1 MCFQI
6 SVICSLLVKVNN
18 SSYFQLLLTC
28 VHQLLANVIPT
39 HHGQWT
45 DSVQKAENWPKTPI
59 VENIKLTYICQLH
72 YTYLCLLS
80 CFYAKI
86 SLFKPSLGCMYQNFV
101 ALTVLSAL
109 KEALCVCVS
118 AVVFFFVVVNTQ
130 VSHSRVQLKEGEGEG
145 SMVHVHL
152 LLCLPS

>member
-28 VHQLLANVIPT
+28 VHQLSANVIPT

-45 DSVQKAENWPKTPI
+45 DSVQKAENWPKTLI

-72 YTYLCLLS
+72 YTYLCPLF

-86 SLFKPSLGCMYQNFV
+86 SLLNHLQAVCTKILQPLRYYFLDFV
-101 ALTVLSAL
+101 LAL
-109 KEALCVCVS
+109 KEASCVCFS
-118 AVVFFFVVVNTQ
+118 CCFLF
-130 VSHSRVQLKEGEGEG
+130 
-145 SMVHVHL
+145 
-152 LLCLPS
+152 CCCCC

>member
-28 VHQLLANVIPT
+28 VHQLSANVIPT

-45 DSVQKAENWPKTPI
+45 DSVQKAENWPKTLI

-72 YTYLCLLS
+72 YTYLCPLF

-101 ALTVLSAL
+101 ALTVLFPRFCFST
-109 KEALCVCVS
+109 KRSFVCV
-118 AVVFFFVVVNTQ
+118 F
-130 VSHSRVQLKEGEGEG
+130 QLLF
-145 SMVHVHL
+145 SFL
-152 LLCLPS
+152 LLLLLMPRFLIQGCS